1 MSEDI
6 ELTNFV
12 RARLEEGLSP
22 EPPRMGEI
30 MRAAKAAS
38 FALAARQKSRRRLRG
53 PALAAASVAL
63 VCSFAAF
70 FARSPT
76 ERIRH
81 LPMRRPCPK
90 CSLPGRTRRMKPPS
104 QALPMLRNDGSGHI
118 KPESSS
124 IPRDILV

>member
-1 MSEDI
+1 MSKDI

-70 FARSPT
+70 FARTGSPD
-76 ERIRH
+76 
-81 LPMRRPCPK
+81 PK
-90 CSLPGRTRRMKPPS
+90 NTVADAIELLRVADGENSTSADATSMS
-104 QALPMLRNDGSGHI
+104 EMLLAWQDAPYEAAVAGLADAA
-118 KPESSS
+118 E
-124 IPRDILV
+124 

>member
-70 FARSPT
+70 FARTESPD
-76 ERIRH
+76 
-81 LPMRRPCPK
+81 PK
-90 CSLPGRTRRMKPPS
+90 NTVADAIELLRVADGENSATAEATSMS
-104 QALPMLRNDGSGHI
+104 EMLLAWQDAPYEAAVAGLADAA
-118 KPESSS
+118 E
-124 IPRDILV
+124 

>member
-70 FARSPT
+70 FARTESPG
-76 ERIRH
+76 
-81 LPMRRPCPK
+81 PK
-90 CSLPGRTRRMKPPS
+90 NTVADAIELLRVADGENSASAEATSMS
-104 QALPMLRNDGSGHI
+104 EMLLAWQDAPYEAAVAGLADAA
-118 KPESSS
+118 E
-124 IPRDILV
+124 

>member
-30 MRAAKAAS
+30 MRAAKEAS

-70 FARSPT
+70 FARTGSPD
-76 ERIRH
+76 
-81 LPMRRPCPK
+81 PK
-90 CSLPGRTRRMKPPS
+90 NTVADAIELLRVADGENSATAEATSMS
-104 QALPMLRNDGSGHI
+104 EMLLAWQDAPYEAAVAGLADAA
-118 KPESSS
+118 E
-124 IPRDILV
+124 